1 MSTFAKELFA
11 GKTAVV
17 TGGTSGLGAGTAQ
30 YLAELGATVYAVGL
44 GSDKAD
50 FPERLGIKVREVDVT
65 SDDDLTSLYA
75 ELASLDILMP
85 AAGISLGERELEWEP
100 FNTVLSIQLSR
111 VYRTIQLAHGLLAAN
126 GGSVVN
132 VGSMYSFFGGG
143 TRVAYSAAK
152 GGIAQL
158 TRSLA
163 EAYAPDRIRVNAIA
177 PGWIDTPLLAPLK
190 ADQVLGE
197 RILSRT
203 PMGRYGTPEE
213 IGKATAFLASDAAS
227 FITGVVLPVDGGYL
241 VAGI

>member
-143 TRVAYSAAK
+143 TRVA
-152 GGIAQL
+152 
-158 TRSLA
+158 TR
-163 EAYAPDRIRVNAIA
+163 PR
-177 PGWIDTPLLAPLK
+177 K
-190 ADQVLGE
+190 AV
-197 RILSRT
+197 SHN
-203 PMGRYGTPEE
+203 
-213 IGKATAFLASDAAS
+213 
-227 FITGVVLPVDGGYL
+227 
-241 VAGI
+241 

>member
-1 MSTFAKELFA
+1 MSTFSKDLFA

-17 TGGTSGLGAGTAQ
+17 TGGTSGLGAGTAH

-44 GSDKAD
+44 GADKAE
-50 FPERLGIKVREVDVT
+50 FPEHLGIEVRDLDVT
-65 SDDDLTSLYA
+65 NDEDLTSLYG
-75 ELASLDILMP
+75 ELDVLDILMP
-85 AAGISLGERELEWEP
+85 AAGISLGEREMEWEQ
-100 FNTVLSIQLSR
+100 FNKVLSIQLSA
-111 VYRTIQLAHGLLAAN
+111 VYRTIQLAHDLLAARS
-126 GGSVVN
+126 GSVVN
-132 VGSMYSFFGGG
+132 VASMYSFFGGG
-143 TRVAYSAAK
+143 TRIAYAAAK

-163 EAYAPDRIRVNAIA
+163 EAYAPDNIRVNAIA

-190 ADQVLGE
+190 TNQALSE

-227 FITGVVLPVDGGYL
+227 FITGAILPVDGGYL
-241 VAGI
+241 VTGI